1 MKTLTLSGVSKSFG
15 KEKVLKDINL
25 EVKEGEILALV
36 GQSGCGK
43 TTILR
48 TIAGLEVPDSG
59 EVLLGKLDITNE
71 RVQNRKVGM
80 VFQNLALFPH
90 MTVRQN
96 VLFGATFNQKSGLNK
111 LLKLTGLTDL
121 KGRYPHELSG
131 GQQQRVALAR
141 TLASEPE
148 VLLLDEPFSNLDELT
163 REKVR
168 TEILQLIKTVGITT
182 ILVTHHPIDAF
193 MMTDKIA
200 MMKEGEILQE
210 GEPEE
215 IYQHPSSDYT
225 AAFLGATVFMPGKK
239 NGDQVD
245 TPFGTLD
252 FRISQDTT
260 IFMRPESIKLSNKEG
275 QLTGEVKTKL
285 FSGAHEILVI
295 KNKADDYHILVET
308 EHSHF
313 NSGDQIY
320 LTPDSEKIIELK
332 SIL

>member
-1 MKTLTLSGVSKSFG
+1 MKTLILSDISKSFG
-15 KEKVLKDINL
+15 KEKVLKEINL
-25 EVKEGEILALV
+25 KVNEGEILALV

-59 EVLLGKLDITNE
+59 EVFLGESNITNE
-71 RVQNRKVGM
+71 RAQNRKVGM

-90 MTVRQN
+90 MTVSQN
-96 VLFGATFNQKSGLNK
+96 VLFGSTSKQRKELDK
-111 LLKLTGLTDL
+111 LLQLTGLMDL
-121 KGRYPHELSG
+121 KERYPHELSG

-168 TEILQLIKTVGITT
+168 TEILQLIKEVGITT

-193 MMTDKIA
+193 MMADKIA

-210 GEPEE
+210 GKPEE
-215 IYQHPSSDYT
+215 IYQQPSSDYT
-225 AAFLGATVFMPGKK
+225 AAFLGATVLMPGKK
-239 NGDQVD
+239 NGDKVD

-252 FRISQDTT
+252 YKISQDTT
-260 IFMRPESIKLSNKEG
+260 IFMRPENIKLSNKSG
-275 QLTGEVKTKL
+275 QLIGKVKMKL
-285 FSGAHEILVI
+285 FSGPHEVLVI
-295 KNKADDYHILVET
+295 KNKADDYQILVET

-320 LTPDSEKIIELK
+320 LSPDSDKIIELK